1 MAKAGI
7 GKGKKK
13 RVSHHCLD
21 DIVSK
26 VVKKQTAKEQ
36 SSSAWDRTRNLPVAS
51 GMYEKPCNSRTR
63 YQLRHRGLMVFDD
76 DFSVGSNYIPQ
87 IDTLESAK
95 EAAKK
100 HK

>member
-1 MAKAGI
+1 
-7 GKGKKK
+7 
-13 RVSHHCLD
+13 
-21 DIVSK
+21 
-26 VVKKQTAKEQ
+26 
-36 SSSAWDRTRNLPVAS
+36 
-51 GMYEKPCNSRTR
+51 
-63 YQLRHRGLMVFDD
+63 LRHRGLMVFDD